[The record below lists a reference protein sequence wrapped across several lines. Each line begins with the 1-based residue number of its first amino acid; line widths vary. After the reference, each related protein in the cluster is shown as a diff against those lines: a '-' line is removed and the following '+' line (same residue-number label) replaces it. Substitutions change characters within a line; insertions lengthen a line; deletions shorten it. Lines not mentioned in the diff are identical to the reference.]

1 MAAAANEREWKK
13 EWNVWLV
20 GKENSRLIGSA
31 AVFFF
36 RVCYSSVLACPF
48 VEEWRRNLEPSP
60 VFFSTLTTTNVE
72 RKNNL
77 TFFSKYLNNLARTH
91 GVVGPERNT
100 RWPPRHDTFFLSSFK
115 TFFRMRNDCGKNRP
129 HQKEKNGERNM
140 NKRARLDDSLDA
152 RERWQSFLYNSLL
165 ALVYLFIVIALFLK
179 ELHKLKQEGNV
190 REGKVP

>member
-1 MAAAANEREWKK
+1 MK
-13 EWNVWLV
+13 EGMKCLV

-129 HQKEKNGERNM
+129 HQKEKMANATWTNAHVWMIVGRPGEM
-140 NKRARLDDSLDA
+140 TIFSL
-152 RERWQSFLYNSLL
+152 
-165 ALVYLFIVIALFLK
+165 
-179 ELHKLKQEGNV
+179 
-190 REGKVP
+190 

>member
-129 HQKEKNGERNM
+129 HQQEKMANATWTNVHVWMIRWTPGR
-140 NKRARLDDSLDA
+140 DDNLFSTT
-152 RERWQSFLYNSLL
+152 LYLL
-165 ALVYLFIVIALFLK
+165 WFIYLLL
-179 ELHKLKQEGNV
+179 LHFSWKSYTN
-190 REGKVP
+190 

>member
-1 MAAAANEREWKK
+1 MKENERGNEMFG
-13 EWNVWLV
+13 WLEKRIH
-20 GKENSRLIGSA
+20 GWLDQPPCS
-31 AVFFF
+31 FF

-60 VFFSTLTTTNVE
+60 VFFFYLNNNNVE

-140 NKRARLDDSLDA
+140 NKRARLDD
-152 RERWQSFLYNSLL
+152 RWTSGRDDNLFSTTLYLL
-165 ALVYLFIVIALFLK
+165 WFIYLLL
-179 ELHKLKQEGNV
+179 LHFSWKSYTN
-190 REGKVP
+190 

>member
-1 MAAAANEREWKK
+1 MKENERGNEMIG
-13 EWNVWLV
+13 WLEKRIH
-20 GKENSRLIGSA
+20 GWLDQPPCS
-31 AVFFF
+31 FF

-77 TFFSKYLNNLARTH
+77 TFS
-91 GVVGPERNT
+91 RNIWT
-100 RWPPRHDTFFLSSFK
+100 ILRAHTEWSVPNETQDGRLGTTPSFFLLLKHFFGWEMTAGK
-115 TFFRMRNDCGKNRP
+115 TGPTKKKKWRTQHEQTRTFGW
-129 HQKEKNGERNM
+129 
-140 NKRARLDDSLDA
+140 SLDV